1 MLETLLDVVSV
12 ALLALGLGLATVG
25 LIGLARFDGIGN
37 QLHAAGLVTGPG
49 LLLVLLAVVGTGKA
63 ESITSALLVALFV
76 LITAPLSAHAIAQAD
91 RRPRQDAD
99 ED

>member
-1 MLETLLDVVSV
+1 MLETLLDIVSI
-12 ALLALGLGLATVG
+12 AALALGLGLATVG
-25 LIGLARFDGIGN
+25 LVGLARFDGIAN
-37 QLHAAGLVTGPG
+37 QLHAAGLVAGPG
-49 LLLVLLAVVGTGKA
+49 LFLVLFAAIGTGKA

-91 RRPRQDAD
+91 RRRRENPD